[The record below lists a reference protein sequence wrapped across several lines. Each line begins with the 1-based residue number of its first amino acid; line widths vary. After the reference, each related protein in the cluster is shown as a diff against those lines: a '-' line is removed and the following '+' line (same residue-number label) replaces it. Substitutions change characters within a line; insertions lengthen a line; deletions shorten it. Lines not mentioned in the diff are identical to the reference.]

1 MTVDMIQLAYYAGF
15 AVLGWWLRH
24 QGVALPGTPV
34 SPPATPAA
42 PTNTP
47 NQQVLIDLL
56 KSLLDRLAP
65 PAPSTPTPPVVT
77 GNIVHVPIE
86 VAANV
91 KQPSA

>member
-15 AVLGWWLRH
+15 ALLGWWLRH
-24 QGVALPGTPV
+24 QGVALPSTPAT
-34 SPPATPAA
+34 PPATPTTA
-42 PTNTP
+42 P

-65 PAPSTPTPPVVT
+65 PAPTAPTPPVVT

-91 KQPSA
+91 KQPSV

>member
-15 AVLGWWLRH
+15 ALLGWWLRH
-24 QGVALPGTPV
+24 QGVALPSTPA
-34 SPPATPAA
+34 SPPATPSTPA
-42 PTNTP
+42 NTP

-65 PAPSTPTPPVVT
+65 PATPTPPAIA

-91 KQPSA
+91 KQPSV

>member
-15 AVLGWWLRH
+15 ALLGWWLRH
-24 QGVALPGTPV
+24 QGIAVPST
-34 SPPATPAA
+34 PATPASPTPAA
-42 PTNTP
+42 PSNTP

-65 PAPSTPTPPVVT
+65 PATPTPPPIA